1 MPIFEFKCGE
11 CGAGFE
17 SIALPGQETATS
29 CPECGS
35 EKLEKLFSTFT
46 TPRNPAASGGLTC
59 CGREE
64 RCDSPPC
71 DTGGTCRKT

>member
-17 SIALPGQETATS
+17 LIALAGHETATV
-29 CPECGS
+29 CPRCGS
-35 EKLEKLFSTFT
+35 EKLEKLFSTFA
-46 TPRNPAASGGLTC
+46 TPGNPAASGGLTC

-71 DTGGTCRKT
+71 DEGGTCRKT